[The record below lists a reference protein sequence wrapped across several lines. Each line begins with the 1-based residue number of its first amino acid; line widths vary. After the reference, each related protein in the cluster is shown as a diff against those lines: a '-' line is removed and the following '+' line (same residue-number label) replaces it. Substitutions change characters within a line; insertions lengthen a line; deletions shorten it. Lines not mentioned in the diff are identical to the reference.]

1 MTATITTTNAA
12 AILAANLD
20 RLGERDQRF
29 AVDLLQAARHNRASD
44 KQWHWIEV
52 LAKRAA
58 GVEERPSLRVADDL
72 TGVLALFDKAGAKLA
87 RPVVTLSDPQA
98 GAIRITVAGERA
110 RVPGSLNVTTAG
122 AYEEREWLGRIH
134 RDGRWELSRTA
145 GDRAGPVGAL
155 LARFAAD
162 PATVS
167 AEHGRTT
174 GHCSYCSLPLKD
186 ERSLKAGYGQT
197 CAKNYALPW
206 GRQLVG

>member
-1 MTATITTTNAA
+1 MTAMTANPAS
-12 AILAANLD
+12 ILAANLD
-20 RLGERDQRF
+20 RLSEKDRKF
-29 AVDLLQAARHNRASD
+29 AVDLLQAVRHNRASD
-44 KQWHWIEV
+44 KQWHWVGV
-52 LAKRAA
+52 LAGRAS
-58 GVEERPSLRVADDL
+58 GTEERPSVQVADDL
-72 TGVLALFDKAGAKLA
+72 TGVLALFDKAGSKLV
-87 RPVVTLSDPQA
+87 RPVVTLSDAEA

-122 AYEEREWLGRIH
+122 SFEEREWLGRIH

-162 PATVS
+162 PAAVS

-186 ERSLKAGYGQT
+186 TRSLKAGYGQT
-197 CAKNYALPW
+197 CAKNYGLAW
-206 GRQLVG
+206 GKQLVG